1 MLETIPSLYWMI
13 IIAIPV
19 GFFTFVLYQMGML
32 LNDSRE
38 VVRTSSDILKET
50 EKTISRANSILDQA
64 EGIVTVAKNTVEEV
78 SETIIQPVRG
88 IAGAINVVSSFVSGL
103 KRE

>member
-1 MLETIPSLYWMI
+1 MLETIPSVYWMI
-13 IIAIPV
+13 IIAIRV

-64 EGIVTVAKNTVEEV
+64 EGIVTIAKNTVEEV
-78 SETIIQPVRG
+78 SSTIIQPVRG
-88 IAGAINVVSSFVSGL
+88 IAGVVRSHQWTAV
-103 KRE
+103 E

>member
-1 MLETIPSLYWMI
+1 MLETIPSVYWMI

-64 EGIVTVAKNTVEEV
+64 EGIVTIAKNTVEEV
-78 SETIIQPVRG
+78 SSTIIQPVRG

>member
-1 MLETIPSLYWMI
+1 MLETIPSVYWMI

-19 GFFTFVLYQMGML
+19 LFFTFVLYQMGML
-32 LNDSRE
+32 LKDSRE
-38 VVRTSSDILKET
+38 VVRTSTDILKET

-64 EGIVTVAKNTVEEV
+64 EGIITVAKNTVEEV
-78 SETIIQPVRG
+78 SQTIIQPVRG
-88 IAGAINVVSSFVSGL
+88 IAGAINVVSSFISGL

>member
-1 MLETIPSLYWMI
+1 MLETIPSVYWMI

-64 EGIVTVAKNTVEEV
+64 EGIVAVAKNTVEEV